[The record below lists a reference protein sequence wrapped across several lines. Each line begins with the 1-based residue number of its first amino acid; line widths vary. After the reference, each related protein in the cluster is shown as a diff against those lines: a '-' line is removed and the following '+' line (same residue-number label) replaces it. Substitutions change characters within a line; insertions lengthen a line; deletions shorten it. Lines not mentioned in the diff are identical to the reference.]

1 MAYGKQW
8 AQQTAEK
15 LHRSMGG
22 GLERRVVVSGSIDI
36 PQLVEP
42 SIIPIARPV
51 RLIDLFSNRA
61 PLDGNAFEYFVQT
74 VRTNDA
80 TAVPDAGT
88 KPTSVFTVAPHQDRC
103 RVIAHLSQPAP
114 IRLWYDHDAFISWLQ
129 SEMVQG
135 VLDGLEAQIVNGSGT
150 GEDMLGLLKEPGTTT
165 VPFNTDPIT
174 TLRSAVTALQVLG
187 EVPNGWALNPVDAQ
201 AVDLERWGTA
211 GGFVTEG
218 YATGVTPGA
227 DPSSNNIFGADVRR
241 VVSNSV
247 PVGTAIL
254 GDFTRLKIYVR
265 QDAHMDVDA
274 SGPLFATNE
283 FVARGEGRY
292 GIGILRPS
300 SSQSAT

>member
-1 MAYGKQW
+1 
-8 AQQTAEK
+8 
-15 LHRSMGG
+15 
-22 GLERRVVVSGSIDI
+22 
-36 PQLVEP
+36 
-42 SIIPIARPV
+42 
-51 RLIDLFSNRA
+51 
-61 PLDGNAFEYFVQT
+61 
-74 VRTNDA
+74 
-80 TAVPDAGT
+80 
-88 KPTSVFTVAPHQDRC
+88 
-103 RVIAHLSQPAP
+103 
-114 IRLWYDHDAFISWLQ
+114 
-129 SEMVQG
+129 MVQG

-300 SSQSAT
+300 RVRGHRPDHDHHHGHGQEIADFPELHSLATRDGSGLRQKRGGLELPPTPPASAA